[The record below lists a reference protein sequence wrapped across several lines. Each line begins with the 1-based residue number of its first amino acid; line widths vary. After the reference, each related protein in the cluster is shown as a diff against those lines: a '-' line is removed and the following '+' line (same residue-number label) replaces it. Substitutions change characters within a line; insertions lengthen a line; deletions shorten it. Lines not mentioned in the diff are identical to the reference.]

1 MRTPDLRNERGIALV
16 VAVFALVVIGALVA
30 GTVFVGRLE
39 LQSSQSALFAAEA
52 QEAAEAGLANRMEVW
67 DVLVYNDMPYGEENA
82 IGGGTVSLGG
92 SAEFSDE
99 VYRFNNNMFVIRS
112 TGRRLGAGGV
122 PLAERTV
129 AGFMRLAR
137 PTVAVNAAIT
147 VTDAVQFNGNSFH
160 VTGYNTNPPGWGDCA
175 PEDPS
180 NLDDKVGVRS
190 SSKTGVGGT
199 DLDNVYGSP
208 VPYVGNDPNITSETF
223 KNFLD
228 YTYNQ
233 LAAQT
238 QVKVLPND
246 TPYLF
251 EPSVDASTD
260 PDSCDR
266 SVLLN
271 MGEPLRDVGSVAEC
285 YSYFPVVHGTGSRTI
300 MAANSKGQGTLLIDG
315 DLEMYGGFEWNGVII
330 VRGSIKIAGTGNKLH
345 GAVLA
350 ESITQDNMIS
360 GDVEIMYSDCAI
372 QKAVKGAAL
381 PMALRTRSYVSV
393 IQ

>member
-52 QEAAEAGLANRMEVW
+52 QEAAEAGLNNRMEAW
-67 DVLVYNDMPYGEENA
+67 DVLIYNDMAYGEENA
-82 IGGGTVSLGG
+82 IPGGTVSLGG
-92 SAEFSDE
+92 SAEFTDE

-147 VTDAVQFNGNSFH
+147 VTDAIQFNGNSFH
-160 VTGYNTNPPGWGDCA
+160 VTGINTNPPGWGDCA

-190 SSKTGVGGT
+190 STNTGVGGG

-223 KNFLD
+223 QNFLD

-233 LAAQT
+233 LVSQT

-246 TPYLF
+246 TPYEF
-251 EPSVDASTD
+251 GPVIDTSTD

-271 MGEPLRDVGSVAEC
+271 MGEPMRDGGSVAEC
-285 YSYFPVVHGTGSRTI
+285 YNYFPVVHGTGDRTV
-300 MAANSKGQGTLLIDG
+300 MAADSKGQGTLLIDG
-315 DLEMYGGFEWNGVII
+315 DLELYGGFEWNGIII
-330 VRGSIKIAGTGNKLH
+330 VRGSIMIAGTGNKLH

-381 PMALRTRSYVSV
+381 PMALRTRSWVSV

>member
-30 GTVFVGRLE
+30 GTVFLGRLE

-52 QEAAEAGLANRMEVW
+52 QEAAEAGLANRIEAW
-67 DVLVYNDMPYGEENA
+67 DVLIYNEMGYGEANA
-82 IGGGTVSLGG
+82 INGGTVALG
-92 SAEFSDE
+92 ANADFTDQ

-147 VTDAVQFNGNSFH
+147 VTELIQFNGNAFN
-160 VTGYNTNPPGWGDCA
+160 VTGYNTNPPGWDDCA

-190 SSKTGVGGT
+190 ATQTGVGKT

-208 VPYVGNDPNITSETF
+208 VPYVANDPNITSETF
-223 KNFLD
+223 QNFLD

-233 LAAQT
+233 LTSQT
-238 QVKVLPND
+238 QVKVLPLD

-251 EPSVDASTD
+251 APVIDASTD

-271 MGEPLRDVGSVAEC
+271 MGEPMRDFGSVAEC
-285 YSYFPVVHGTGSRTI
+285 YNYFPVVHGTADRTV

-315 DLEMYGGFEWNGVII
+315 NLELYGGFEWSGLII
-330 VRGSIKIAGTGNKLH
+330 VRGSIIIAGTGNKLF

-350 ESITQDNMIS
+350 ESVTDNNAIS
-360 GDVEIMYSDCAI
+360 GDVQIKYSDCAI
-372 QKAVKGAAL
+372 QKAVKGSAL
-381 PMALRTRSYVSV
+381 PMPLRTRSWVSV
-393 IQ
+393 VQ